1 MSITDVAS
9 LLSTYN
15 TFTATAAEITAW
27 KALTAR
33 SDAPADIKAGLFGA
47 DLTKF
52 NEDCVKLESKCKPAD
67 YEDYTGWA
75 IGVNW
80 TPKTGNAAPT
90 DGEFSGV
97 AFKTLKQYV

>member
-27 KALTAR
+27 KVVTAR
-33 SDAPADIKAGLFGA
+33 SDAKFEIKAGLFGA

-80 TPKTGNAAPT
+80 TPKTGDLPAA
-90 DGEFSGV
+90 DALSGV